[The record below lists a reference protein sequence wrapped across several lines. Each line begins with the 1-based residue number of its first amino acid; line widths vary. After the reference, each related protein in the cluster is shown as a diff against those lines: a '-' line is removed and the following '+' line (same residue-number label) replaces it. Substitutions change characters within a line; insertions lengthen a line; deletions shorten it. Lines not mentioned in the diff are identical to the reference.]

1 MAGKVIIEAHE
12 MFGKA
17 KTKIFVNGK
26 EHCVILGC
34 EKATIDIDADVQIGA
49 KVFINPKNNEVTARN
64 NEVTK
69 LLITKL
75 KGKMVTE
82 IVSITSLDSFV
93 EEVEDKP
100 IYDLEG
106 ARGRQLKVYEDK
118 CVIKVKANL
127 ISFATGNG
135 SDGEKTIYYSDVL
148 GVQYKRTG
156 LQLGYLQL
164 ETASSSM
171 NNKSDNFFN
180 ENSFT
185 FDANLDGIMEEVQK
199 FVKQKV
205 DEAKKQKN
213 APIMVAASVSNADEL
228 KKYKELLDMGVI
240 SQEEFDAKKKQLL
253 GL

>member
-1 MAGKVIIEAHE
+1 MAGKVIIETHT

-17 KTKIFVNGK
+17 KTKIFVNGEERFVMLGGEK
-26 EHCVILGC
+26 E
-34 EKATIDIDADVQIGA
+34 TFDIDADVKIVA
-49 KVFINPKNNEVTARN
+49 KVYINPKNKEVIARN

-69 LLITKL
+69 LIVTKV

-82 IVSITSLDSFV
+82 VISITPIEQYAD
-93 EEVEDKP
+93 EPEDDA
-100 IYDLEG
+100 IYNLRG
-106 ARGRQLKVYEDK
+106 ARGRKLKVYEDK
-118 CVIKVKANL
+118 CIITTEANV
-127 ISFATGNG
+127 ISFVTGNG

-148 GVQYKRTG
+148 GVQFKRSG
-156 LQLGYLQL
+156 IQLGYLQL

-185 FDANLDGIMEEVQK
+185 FDSDLDVIMEDVQK

-213 APIMVAASVSNADEL
+213 APIIVAGTTSNADEI
-228 KKYKELLDMGVI
+228 KKFKELLDAGI
-240 SQEEFDAKKKQLL
+240 ITQEEFDAKKKQLL